1 MLESDI
7 TVISENG
14 DIPKRAVRAFL
25 PGTPFF
31 KVGDIKRHTLGGMAE
46 MIRILI
52 ADDHEL
58 FRKGLA
64 RLLEDEESFEVVGD
78 AENGERAVELC
89 RDAKPHVVLMDLS
102 MPGIGGLEATR
113 RIIRLDGDIRVVV
126 LTARREE
133 PYPSQALKAGA
144 SGYVTKTSG
153 IPELVTGVRRA
164 AGGQRFVSADVA
176 QQLAL
181 RSFED
186 TMPCPFDLLSSREM
200 QITLMVVNCQRV
212 QDISEHLHLSPK
224 TVNSY
229 RYRIFEKLN
238 VSSDVELALLAVRHG
253 MVAIGG
259 PSMAAPNIEVVSNP
273 PSAGAPAGP
282 LAAPERG
289 RSGAEKA
296 GASAAGSA

>member
-1 MLESDI
+1 
-7 TVISENG
+7 
-14 DIPKRAVRAFL
+14 
-25 PGTPFF
+25 
-31 KVGDIKRHTLGGMAE
+31 

-64 RLLEDEESFEVVGD
+64 RVLADEESFEVVGD

-153 IPELVTGVRRA
+153 IPELVAGVRRA

-181 RSFED
+181 RSFEE
-186 TMPCPFDLLSSREM
+186 TVPCPFDLLSSREM

-212 QDISEHLHLSPK
+212 QDISAHLHLSPK

-259 PSMAAPNIEVVSNP
+259 PSMAAPNLEVVSNP

-289 RSGAEKA
+289 RSGAEKVGAPA

>member
-1 MLESDI
+1 
-7 TVISENG
+7 
-14 DIPKRAVRAFL
+14 
-25 PGTPFF
+25 
-31 KVGDIKRHTLGGMAE
+31 

-64 RLLEDEESFEVVGD
+64 RVLADEESFEVVADVG
-78 AENGERAVELC
+78 NGERAVELC
-89 RDAKPHVVLMDLS
+89 RDLEPHVVLMDLA

-113 RIIRLDGDIRVVV
+113 RIIRLDGDARVVV
-126 LTARREE
+126 LTARWEE

-153 IPELVTGVRRA
+153 VPELVLAVRRA

-176 QQLAL
+176 QQMAL

-186 TMPCPFDLLSSREM
+186 TVQCPFDLLSSREM

-212 QDISEHLHLSPK
+212 QDISAHLHLSPK

-253 MVAIGG
+253 MVAIGAPQTPV
-259 PSMAAPNIEVVSNP
+259 PSVEVAPSP
-273 PSAGAPAGP
+273 PSTTAPAGP
-282 LAAPERG
+282 LAAPGHGRG
-289 RSGAEKA
+289 EGDAVSVEAP
-296 GASAAGSA
+296 AAGGA

>member
-1 MLESDI
+1 
-7 TVISENG
+7 
-14 DIPKRAVRAFL
+14 
-25 PGTPFF
+25 
-31 KVGDIKRHTLGGMAE
+31 

-52 ADDHEL
+52 TDDHEL

-78 AENGERAVELC
+78 VDCGERAVELC
-89 RDAKPHVVLMDLS
+89 RDANPHVVLMDLS

-253 MVAIGG
+253 MVAIGA
-259 PSMAAPNIEVVSNP
+259 PSASLPSLEMVPSP

-282 LAAPERG
+282 LAAPGRG
-289 RSGAEKA
+289 RGDPDAAE
-296 GASAAGSA
+296 ASAARGA